1 MPISAERAE
10 RLATAA
16 TVLTPGR
23 LAGRMVDG
31 VDLIIDGEP
40 AGRMEARWICQLET
54 AGYERDVEGEI
65 AFEIL
70 VDGKPRRS
78 ASDIREA
85 LYEALALIAAGR
97 DPDRIRIDAVTSSGR
112 RVDVVGSHPI
122 IGMAIGALQDEP
134 ITVIEG
140 PSVLPRFA
148 PGERPA
154 KRARS
159 PRGAPSRA

>member
-1 MPISAERAE
+1 MSIDTARGR
-10 RLATAA
+10 RLAEAA
-16 TVLTPGR
+16 IHLTPGR
-23 LAGRMVDG
+23 DAGRMVDG
-31 VDLIIDGEP
+31 VDIVIDDLP
-40 AGRMEARWICQLET
+40 AGRRPPRWIRNLEHH
-54 AGYERDVEGEI
+54 GYDAATDGDI
-65 AFEIL
+65 DFEIL
-70 VDGKPRRS
+70 VDDKSLTRMR
-78 ASDIREA
+78 DIRET
-85 LYEALALIAAGR
+85 LFEALALIAAGR
-97 DPDRIRIDAVTSSGR
+97 HPDRVRIDAVTTDGLRVQVVSG
-112 RVDVVGSHPI
+112 HPI